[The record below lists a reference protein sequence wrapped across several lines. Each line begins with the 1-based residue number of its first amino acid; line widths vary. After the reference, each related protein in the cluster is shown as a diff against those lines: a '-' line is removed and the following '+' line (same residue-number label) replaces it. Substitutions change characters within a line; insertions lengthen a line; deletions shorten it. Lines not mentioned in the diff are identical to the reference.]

1 MNLQC
6 TSGSLCNW
14 CQQAELEA
22 ARESRLAAAKRAKE
36 EMEAALR
43 AQNEAELAAMESEHQ
58 RLLAE
63 EAAVAEKRMQ
73 RQREKLENE
82 QSRLR
87 EARLAEVGKLDV
99 DEKDR
104 VLREFEENRR
114 RIEAVMASERA
125 RQAEVTRLRLE
136 KRR

>member
-1 MNLQC
+1 V
-6 TSGSLCNW
+6 W
-14 CQQAELEA
+14 PQAELEA

-136 KRR
+136 KRRYLFL